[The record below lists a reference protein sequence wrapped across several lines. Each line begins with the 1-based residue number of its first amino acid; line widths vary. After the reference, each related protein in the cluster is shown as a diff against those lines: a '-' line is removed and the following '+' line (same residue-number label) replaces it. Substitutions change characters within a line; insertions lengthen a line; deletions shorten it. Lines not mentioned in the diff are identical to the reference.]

1 MSSSITNNLAID
13 GHLNVGLGDIENSE
27 LLLLQQRHCDY
38 CHDIA
43 LEYFTI
49 TNKAKHHCTCVPLET
64 AKLWYENLLYSCVS
78 ILASC
83 WYKFN

>member
-1 MSSSITNNLAID
+1 MAID

-27 LLLLQQRHCDY
+27 LRLLQQRHCDY

-49 TNKAKHHCTCVPLET
+49 KNKAKHHHTCIPLET
-64 AKLWYENLLYSCVS
+64 ATLWYENLLYSWVS
-78 ILASC
+78 MVVS
-83 WYKFN
+83 